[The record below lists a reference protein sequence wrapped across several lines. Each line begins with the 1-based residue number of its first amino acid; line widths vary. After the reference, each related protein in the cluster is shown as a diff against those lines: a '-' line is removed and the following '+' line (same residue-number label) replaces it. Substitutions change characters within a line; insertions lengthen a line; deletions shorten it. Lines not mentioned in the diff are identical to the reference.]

1 MATGYVFIS
10 PNAGV
15 VPSALPALWK
25 RADDTN
31 LDKPVIEYADAVTE
45 SYDWLLAIPGNWASG
60 GTLRFHWRGNS
71 ATTNAVRWQFENVSR
86 ADTESSDAA
95 LSNSDVAN
103 FANGAATANI
113 VNIDTQ
119 VLTTTGW
126 AASEQ
131 LHLRVSR
138 IGADAG
144 DTFAAAAQLMF
155 MILEFVTT

>member
-1 MATGYVFIS
+1 MTTGYIFIS

-15 VPSALPALWK
+15 APSDSPALWK

-31 LDKPVIEYADAVTE
+31 QDKPVIEFADGVTE
-45 SYDWLLAIPGNWASG
+45 NFDFLLAIPGDWASG
-60 GTLRFHWRGNS
+60 GTLRFSWRGNS
-71 ATTNAVRWQFENVSR
+71 ATTNAVRWSFQNLER
-86 ADTESSDAA
+86 ANLEASDAA
-95 LSNSDVAN
+95 FANTDAAN

-126 AASEQ
+126 AANS
-131 LHLRVSR
+131 LLYLRVQR

-144 DTFAAAAQLMF
+144 DTFAAAAQLLWAV
-155 MILEFVTT
+155 LEFTTT